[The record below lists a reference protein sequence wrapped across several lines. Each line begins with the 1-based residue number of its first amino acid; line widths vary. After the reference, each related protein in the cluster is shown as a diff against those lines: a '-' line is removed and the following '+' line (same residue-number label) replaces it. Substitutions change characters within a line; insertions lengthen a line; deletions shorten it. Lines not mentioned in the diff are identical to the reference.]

1 MNNLTD
7 FIKENYLNIWI
18 IVIVVITLL
27 VIINLKGINLNP
39 PKPES
44 KLIQEVT
51 VETFDSGD
59 TFDSGATFDSG
70 TNINKEYAQFKL
82 QPSDSFCESYLGKS
96 SELEL
101 ECNKLTESNCAETR
115 CCVLTTNKGKNK
127 CVAGSINGP
136 TYKTDKDGKLLTIDS
151 YYYMGKRVPS

>member
-1 MNNLTD
+1 MNNLVD
-7 FIKENYLNIWI
+7 FIKENYLNILI

-51 VETFDSGD
+51 VETFE
-59 TFDSGATFDSG
+59 SG
-70 TNINKEYAQFKL
+70 TNSESGININKEYAQLKL

-96 SELEL
+96 ADLEV

-115 CCVLTTNKGKNK
+115 CCVFTGNKESRK
-127 CVAGSINGP
+127 CVSGSINGP

-151 YYYMGKRVPS
+151 YYYMGKRMST

>member
-1 MNNLTD
+1 MNNLVD
-7 FIKENYLNIWI
+7 FIKQNYLNILI

-51 VETFDSGD
+51 VETFE
-59 TFDSGATFDSG
+59 SG
-70 TNINKEYAQFKL
+70 TNSESGININKEYAQLKL

-96 SELEL
+96 ADLEV
-101 ECNKLTESNCAETR
+101 ECNKLTEYNCAETR
-115 CCVLTTNKGKNK
+115 CCVLTTNMGNRK
-127 CVAGSINGP
+127 CVTGSINGP

-151 YYYMGKRVPS
+151 YYYMGKRMST

>member
-1 MNNLTD
+1 MNNLVD
-7 FIKENYLNIWI
+7 FIKQNYLNILI

-51 VETFDSGD
+51 VETFESGAN
-59 TFDSGATFDSG
+59 FDSGI
-70 TNINKEYAQFKL
+70 NISKEYTQMKL
-82 QPSDSFCESYLGKS
+82 QPSDSFCKSYLGKS
-96 SELEL
+96 SELQE

-115 CCVLTTNKGKNK
+115 CCVLTTNMGNRK

-151 YYYMGKRVPS
+151 YYYMGKRMST

>member
-1 MNNLTD
+1 MNNRNIMNIVD
-7 FIKENYLNIWI
+7 FIKLNYLNILI

-27 VIINLKGINLNP
+27 VVINLKGINLNP
-39 PKPES
+39 PKPMS

-51 VETFDSGD
+51 VETFQ
-59 TFDSGATFDSG
+59 SG
-70 TNINKEYAQFKL
+70 TNSESGININKEYAQLKL

-96 SELEL
+96 ADLEI

-115 CCVLTTNKGKNK
+115 CCGFTVTNQSRK

-136 TYKTDKDGKLLTIDS
+136 TYKTGQDGKLITLDS
-151 YYYMGKRVPS
+151 YYYMGRKMPT

>member
-1 MNNLTD
+1 MNDIIN
-7 FIKENYLNIWI
+7 FIKENYLNILI
-18 IVIVVITLL
+18 IVFIVLTLL

-51 VETFDSGD
+51 VETFESD
-59 TFDSGATFDSG
+59 
-70 TNINKEYAQFKL
+70 INVEQMKL

-96 SELEL
+96 AELEV
-101 ECNKLTESNCAETR
+101 ECNKLTESNCAETS
-115 CCVLTTNKGKNK
+115 CCVFYNGSNK

-136 TYKTDKDGKLLTIDS
+136 TYKTDKDGKLLTMDS
-151 YYYMGKRVPS
+151 YYYQGRLHSVGN

>member
-1 MNNLTD
+1 MNNLVD
-7 FIKENYLNIWI
+7 FIKQNYLNILI

-39 PKPES
+39 PKPQS

-51 VETFDSGD
+51 VETFDSG
-59 TFDSGATFDSG
+59 TNSESGINFDSGI
-70 TNINKEYAQFKL
+70 NISKEYTQMKL

-96 SELEL
+96 SELEE

-115 CCVLTTNKGKNK
+115 CCVLTTNMGNRK

-151 YYYMGKRVPS
+151 YYYMGKRIST

>member
-1 MNNLTD
+1 MNNIID
-7 FIKENYLNIWI
+7 FIKQNYLNILS
-18 IVIVVITLL
+18 IVIVVISLL
-27 VIINLKGINLNP
+27 VIINFKGINLNP
-39 PKPES
+39 PKPQS

-51 VETFDSGD
+51 VETFDSGAN
-59 TFDSGATFDSG
+59 FDSGI
-70 TNINKEYAQFKL
+70 NINKEYTQMKL

-96 SELEL
+96 SELEE

-115 CCVLTTNKGKNK
+115 CCVLTTNKGNRK

-151 YYYMGKRVPS
+151 YYYMGKRMPT

>member
-1 MNNLTD
+1 MDNIID
-7 FIKENYLNIWI
+7 FIKQNYLNILS
-18 IVIVVITLL
+18 IVIVVISLL

-39 PKPES
+39 PKPQS

-51 VETFDSGD
+51 VETFDSGVN
-59 TFDSGATFDSG
+59 FDSGI
-70 TNINKEYAQFKL
+70 NISKEYTQLKL

-96 SELEL
+96 SELEE

-115 CCVLTTNKGKNK
+115 CCVFANYNNVGK
-127 CVAGSINGP
+127 CIAGSINGP

-151 YYYMGKRVPS
+151 YYYMGRRMPT

>member
-1 MNNLTD
+1 MDNIID
-7 FIKENYLNIWI
+7 FIKQNYLNILS
-18 IVIVVITLL
+18 IVIVVISLL

-39 PKPES
+39 PKPQS

-51 VETFDSGD
+51 VETFDSGAN
-59 TFDSGATFDSG
+59 FDSGI
-70 TNINKEYAQFKL
+70 NISKEYTQMKL
-82 QPSDSFCESYLGKS
+82 QPSESFCESYLGKS
-96 SELEL
+96 SELEE

-115 CCVLTTNKGKNK
+115 CCVFANYNKDNRK

-151 YYYMGKRVPS
+151 YYYMGRLMPT